1 MVWRLKKKQPWYPL
15 DMLGVPPV
23 LQSKPKLKRRFIPSW
38 LQHWRRTFTLLT
50 SESIRLVLRAV
61 CRLRKLSA
69 ICGSG
74 AFERGKLPVLSRFFV
89 GRDLAERQGFVTE
102 VGKQGSL
109 HSRLLHSVQ
118 DTQRTQLTWLELFPF
133 NVDAPFQQLVGG
145 GMQSGV

>member
-1 MVWRLKKKQPWYPL
+1 MLSAPLSYDRKQCSSGLSYPR
-15 DMLGVPPV
+15 GWQP
-23 LQSKPKLKRRFIPSW
+23 R
-38 LQHWRRTFTLLT
+38 RRTFTLLT